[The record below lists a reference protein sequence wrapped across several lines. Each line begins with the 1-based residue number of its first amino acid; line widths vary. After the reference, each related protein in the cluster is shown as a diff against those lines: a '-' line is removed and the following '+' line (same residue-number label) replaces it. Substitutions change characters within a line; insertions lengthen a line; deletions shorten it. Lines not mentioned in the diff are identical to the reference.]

1 MKWTESTVTKLLIK
15 DVDGL
20 DPITVYI
27 ENYALGQGKLTIV
40 ICGESYSA
48 HWNAMGSNTLE
59 QFVLKSDNHY
69 LSKNLVS
76 RAKLSEPDYD
86 GFIIN
91 IKKQLIEQRRRWG
104 GTKTGIRELWNKLS
118 KIEPQ
123 EEYFSRYRADHNIL
137 IEVAGDEWWHSIPE
151 VDSSL
156 YKYLCKILD
165 ALKACLSER
174 AGVLKP
180 YQVGE
185 NDIVLAFNEQSA
197 KQVLCDYCD
206 WDIDDPFDVEDLSNR
221 LDMKFQDEE
230 GNFLYTLKT
239 LIEQDQDQ
247 GERYLT
253 GWE

>member
-40 ICGESYSA
+40 IYGESYSA
-48 HWNAMGSNTLE
+48 HWNAMGNNTLE

-69 LSKNLVS
+69 LSKNLAS
-76 RAKLSEPDYD
+76 LAKLSEPDYD
-86 GFIIN
+86 GFITHA
-91 IKKQLIEQRRRWG
+91 KKELIEQRKMWG
-104 GTKTGIRELWNKLS
+104 GEKEGIRELWNKLNEV
-118 KIEPQ
+118 EPS
-123 EEYFSRYRADHNIL
+123 EDYFHNAL
-137 IEVAGDEWWHSIPE
+137 NHQRLHEVAGDDWWHLIPE
-151 VDSSL
+151 VDSTL

-197 KQVLCDYCD
+197 KQLLCDYCD
-206 WDIDDPFDVEDLSNR
+206 WDIDELLDVEDLSNR
-221 LDMKFQDEE
+221 LDMKFQDED

-239 LIEQDQDQ
+239 LIEQNQDQ